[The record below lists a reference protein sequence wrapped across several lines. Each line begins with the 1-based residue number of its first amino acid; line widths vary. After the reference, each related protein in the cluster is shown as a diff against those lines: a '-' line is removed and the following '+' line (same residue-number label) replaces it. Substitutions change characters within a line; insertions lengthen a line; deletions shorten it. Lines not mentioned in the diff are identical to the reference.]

1 MNATVLSLN
10 GALVAA
16 INTDD
21 EGMVKSTSSSDLT
34 DLTSLPSDSDSITES
49 LSSTIE
55 SASSS
60 PISESVGRKS
70 VRFSI
75 VHTREYNVVELPPP
89 DNDDD
94 SYELPR
100 KSLGWEYSDRSSI
113 DIEAHMED
121 GKKQR
126 KEKYL
131 IMIQDHIQRVEHK
144 REAREEARL
153 RAKNEK
159 KKKGFK
165 NKVLKPMWKG
175 FLEMGSRS
183 VIMMPSQYSS

>member
-1 MNATVLSLN
+1 
-10 GALVAA
+10 
-16 INTDD
+16 
-21 EGMVKSTSSSDLT
+21 
-34 DLTSLPSDSDSITES
+34 
-49 LSSTIE
+49 
-55 SASSS
+55 
-60 PISESVGRKS
+60 
-70 VRFSI
+70 
-75 VHTREYNVVELPPP
+75 
-89 DNDDD
+89 
-94 SYELPR
+94 
-100 KSLGWEYSDRSSI
+100 
-113 DIEAHMED
+113 MED